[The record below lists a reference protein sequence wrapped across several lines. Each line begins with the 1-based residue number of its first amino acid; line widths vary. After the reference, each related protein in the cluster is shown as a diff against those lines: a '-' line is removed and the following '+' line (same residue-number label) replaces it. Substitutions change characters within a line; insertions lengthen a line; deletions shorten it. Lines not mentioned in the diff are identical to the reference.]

1 VRDAR
6 CTLNNVP
13 HLAYQRVGGRAWAAL
28 ASPSGGAVV
37 RILAELEALESRV
50 VVPGHG
56 PVAGPSAIATMVAYI
71 RDLEDIATRPGEPD
85 QPRAYADWSY
95 GELFAANVDFLR
107 SRITA

>member
-1 VRDAR
+1 
-6 CTLNNVP
+6 
-13 HLAYQRVGGRAWAAL
+13 
-28 ASPSGGAVV
+28 
-37 RILAELEALESRV
+37 
-50 VVPGHG
+50 
-56 PVAGPSAIATMVAYI
+56 MVAYI